1 MHYNWTKKCN
11 ERIKRNQEFDLKLF
25 CNWIWI
31 TVRGLYKMLR
41 KIILVWFQLL
51 LRPRQIEAAVDE
63 SLILLLHN
71 ELCCHKAHLSVFE
84 MQSMFLISWWI
95 GTYKEVSAADVGQLS
110 DLSVSGFAGVSSVWV
125 QNQKLFRKYFQM
137 GFFFIWQRRAAAFVI
152 WAYVHPCRWA
162 RPLPHITYTHF
173 SHYLSVVFPRLMFT
187 RCRRKQMRERQ
198 TDFEKELDK
207 VK

>member
-11 ERIKRNQEFDLKLF
+11 KRIKSNQEFHLKLF
-25 CNWIWI
+25 CNWICI
-31 TVRGLYKMLR
+31 TVRGLYKILR

-95 GTYKEVSAADVGQLS
+95 GAYKEVSAADVGQLS
-110 DLSVSGFAGVSSVWV
+110 DLSVSGFVSVSSVWV

-137 GFFFIWQRRAAAFVI
+137 GFFFFFLTKTCSCLCHLGICALMQMGKAAPTYYIHTLLPLLVCCLSTAH
-152 WAYVHPCRWA
+152 VH
-162 RPLPHITYTHF
+162 
-173 SHYLSVVFPRLMFT
+173 
-187 RCRRKQMRERQ
+187 QMQEKTDERE
-198 TDFEKELDK
+198 
-207 VK
+207 

>member
-11 ERIKRNQEFDLKLF
+11 KRIKSNQEFHLKLF
-25 CNWIWI
+25 CNWICI
-31 TVRGLYKMLR
+31 TVRGLYKILR

-95 GTYKEVSAADVGQLS
+95 GAYKEVSAADVGQLS
-110 DLSVSGFAGVSSVWV
+110 DLSVSGFVGVSSVWV

-137 GFFFIWQRRAAAFVI
+137 GFFFFFFDKDVQL
-152 WAYVHPCRWA
+152 
-162 RPLPHITYTHF
+162 PLSSGHMCTHADGQGRPHILHTHT
-173 SHYLSVVFPRLMFT
+173 SPITCLLSFHSSCSPDAGEN
-187 RCRRKQMRERQ
+187 RCERV
-198 TDFEKELDK
+198 TDK